1 MPEYVKVKPGR
12 TVLPGFCSSEQSLPH
27 IFRHG
32 RGKEH
37 GLSRDGMG
45 KFQTSGMQRLAMY
58 EGHIRIV

>member
-12 TVLPGFCSSEQSLPH
+12 TVLPGFCISEQSLPH

-45 KFQTSGMQRLAMY
+45 KF
-58 EGHIRIV
+58 